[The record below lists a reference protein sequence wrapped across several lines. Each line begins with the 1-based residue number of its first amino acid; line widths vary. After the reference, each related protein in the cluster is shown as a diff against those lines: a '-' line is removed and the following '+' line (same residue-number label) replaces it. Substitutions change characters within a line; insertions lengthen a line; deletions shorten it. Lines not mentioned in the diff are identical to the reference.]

1 MRRSIQIAGVLAAV
15 AIANG
20 FTAPVAAAAEKPAAP
35 DQTVTLATAAL
46 PVVFD
51 GQVVNYVLVSVKL
64 LLTPRADSF
73 ALRDK
78 EPYFRD
84 ALVRAAHR
92 TPFVRAGDYN
102 YLDEGKLKAAI
113 YREATAIAGPGE
125 IQAVVVISQSARHRL
140 ASPRHSGGAAII
152 P

>member
-1 MRRSIQIAGVLAAV
+1 MRRNAQIASVLI
-15 AIANG
+15 AIVIA
-20 FTAPVAAAAEKPAAP
+20 FTGSVTAAADKQPPP
-35 DQTVTLATAAL
+35 DQTVTLATTAL
-46 PVVFD
+46 PLVFD

-102 YLDEGKLKAAI
+102 YLDEAKLKAAM
-113 YREATAIAGPGE
+113 YREATAIAGPGN
-125 IQAVVVISQSARHRL
+125 IQAVVVLSQSARHRL
-140 ASPRHSGGAAII
+140 ASPRHADGAAIV